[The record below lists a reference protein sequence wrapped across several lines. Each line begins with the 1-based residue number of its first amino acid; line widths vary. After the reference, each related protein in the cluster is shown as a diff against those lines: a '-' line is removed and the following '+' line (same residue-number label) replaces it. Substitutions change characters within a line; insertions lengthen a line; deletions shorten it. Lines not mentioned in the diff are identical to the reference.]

1 MMQALQAK
9 VEAEGEKEKDLYD
22 KFMCYC
28 KNGAG
33 ALAKSIAD
41 AETKAPALTAA
52 IEEGAGKLTQLK
64 TDIKAHQAD
73 RSGAKTAMDEA
84 TALRTKEAGEY
95 AAVSG
100 DLKTNIGAISKAVT
114 ALEKGMGDFLQTTAA
129 SVLKKIVLSKPDM
142 QDIDRQDVL
151 AFLSDS
157 SDYSPASGEITGILK
172 TMEDE
177 MNADLADATKAEEA
191 SIADHEGLIA
201 AKKKE
206 VDALSKMIEEK
217 LQRIGDL
224 SVEIQEMKND
234 LGDTADSLVD
244 DKKFL
249 ADLDKNCELK
259 QKLFDENTK
268 LRAQELLA
276 LADTIKVLNDDD
288 ALELFKKT
296 LPGAGS
302 SFLQIQVSSAAMR
315 SQAMALLRES
325 ESRRPQV
332 DFIMLSLRGKKIG
345 FDKIIGLIDNLV
357 GELKKEQT
365 ADDDK
370 KAYCLEE
377 FDVTEDKHK
386 VLTKTISDLENAIA
400 ESEESIISTKA
411 DIEALDDGIKALDKS
426 VTEATE
432 QRKEESEDYT
442 TNFAANSAAKE
453 LLGFA
458 KNRLNKFYN
467 PKLYKAPAK
476 AELSD
481 EDRAT
486 LAAGGTLAPTEAPGG
501 IAGTGIGLAQTGV
514 APPPPPETAGA
525 YSKKSEES
533 GGIIGLID
541 LLIKDLEKELTES
554 KLAETDAQSDYEKM
568 LEDAKV
574 KRAEDSKTLTDKEGA
589 LADLDTAYG
598 QQKGDKAQSEK
609 EMGALSEYTHTLHT
623 ECDFLIKY
631 FDMRKE
637 ARTQEIDALG
647 KAKAVLSGADFSL
660 LQAHTSRTR
669 KFLRK

>member
-1 MMQALQAK
+1 MQTLPMPQTE
-9 VEAEGEKEKDLYD
+9 EA
-22 KFMCYC
+22 
-28 KNGAG
+28 A
-33 ALAKSIAD
+33 IAD
-41 AETKAPALTAA
+41 
-52 IEEGAGKLTQLK
+52 
-64 TDIKAHQAD
+64 
-73 RSGAKTAMDEA
+73 
-84 TALRTKEAGEY
+84 
-95 AAVSG
+95 
-100 DLKTNIGAISKAVT
+100 N
-114 ALEKGMGDFLQTTAA
+114 
-129 SVLKKIVLSKPDM
+129 
-142 QDIDRQDVL
+142 
-151 AFLSDS
+151 
-157 SDYSPASGEITGILK
+157 
-172 TMEDE
+172 
-177 MNADLADATKAEEA
+177 
-191 SIADHEGLIA
+191 EGLIA

-224 SVEIQEMKND
+224 GVEIQEMKND

-259 QKLFDENTK
+259 QKLYDENMK
-268 LRAQELLA
+268 LRSQELLA

-302 SFLQIQVSSAAMR
+302 SFLQVQVTSAAMR
-315 SQAMALLRES
+315 SQAIAMLRQS
-325 ESRRPQV
+325 ESRRPQI

-345 FDKIIGLIDNLV
+345 FEKIIGLIDDLV
-357 GELKKEQT
+357 VQLKKEQT

-370 KAYCLEE
+370 KEYCKVQ

-386 VLTKTISDLENAIA
+386 VLTKTISDLEKAIA
-400 ESEESIISTKA
+400 ESEENIIATKA

-432 QRKEESEDYT
+432 QRKEENEDYT
-442 TNFAANSAAKE
+442 ALLASDSAAKE

-467 PKLYKAPAK
+467 PKLYKAPEK
-476 AELSD
+476 TLSD

-501 IAGTGIGLAQTGV
+501 IAGTGIGLAQTGA
-514 APPPPPETAGA
+514 APPPPPESMEA

-533 GGIIGLID
+533 GGIISLID
-541 LLIKDLEKELTES
+541 MLIKDLEKELTEA
-554 KLAETDAQSDYEKM
+554 KLTEKDAQEDYEKM

-574 KRAEDSKTLTDKEGA
+574 KRAEDSKTLADKEGS

-609 EMGALSEYTHTLHT
+609 EMGALEQYTHTLHT
-623 ECDFLIKY
+623 DCDFLLKY
-631 FDMRKE
+631 YDMRKE
-637 ARTQEIDALG
+637 ARSQEIDALG

-660 LQAHTSRTR
+660 LQARTSRTR
-669 KFLRK
+669 KFLRHH